1 MITSLVFISWLVH
14 MTNASIRLVQ
24 PCAKMMLFIV
34 THFCKY
40 IPDKSKIKAI
50 AGSFFKIIAG
60 FNLHFL
66 FHFSVSLVSLFPFHA
81 VRCSYL
87 ISSGELVAIKRV

>member
-1 MITSLVFISWLVH
+1 

-50 AGSFFKIIAG
+50 AGSFFKSLQDSIYI
-60 FNLHFL
+60 FCFI
-66 FHFSVSLVSLFPFHA
+66 LVSASYLFFPFMLSDVHI
-81 VRCSYL
+81 SYHQ
-87 ISSGELVAIKRV
+87 ENW